1 MGVFLMEGLFPRE
14 LLRWGPLVLTDTAVA
29 SAALSFVLAL
39 ASLVAL
45 RIAAA
50 REVLE
55 VIYEFLEDAIQ
66 RMVSVDASPLIP
78 LILTQWLFILSA
90 NLAGLVPGL
99 ASPTRDLSLAAA
111 LAAIAWLAS
120 HVFALQREGWGY
132 LRHYAEPN
140 VLLLP
145 FNLIGEVSRTIALAL
160 RLFGNML
167 SATLIGAVV
176 LYLAAFLVPLPL
188 MLLSVL
194 TSAVQAYIFGVLTLV
209 FSASALQATIPPNP
223 NGGRQT

>member
-1 MGVFLMEGLFPRE
+1 MIEFFPHEVFRI
-14 LLRWGPLVLTDTAVA
+14 GPLVLTDTVVA
-29 SAALSFVLAL
+29 SAALSLVLAL
-39 ASLVAL
+39 ASIVAL
-45 RIAAA
+45 RMEGP

-55 VIYEFLEDAIQ
+55 VIYEYLEAAIEG
-66 RMVSVDASPLIP
+66 MVSVDARPLIP
-78 LILTQWLFILSA
+78 LVLTQWLFIVSA
-90 NLAGLVPGL
+90 NLVGLLPGIS
-99 ASPTRDLSLAAA
+99 SPTRDLSMAAA

-120 HVFALQREGWGY
+120 HVFAVQREGWSY

-167 SATLIGAVV
+167 SSTLIGAVV
-176 LYLAAFLVPLPL
+176 LYLAGFLVPLPL

-194 TSAVQAYIFGVLTLV
+194 TSVVQAYIFGVLTLV
-209 FSASALQATIPPNP
+209 FSVSALQATVTTAPTK
-223 NGGRQT
+223 GE

>member
-1 MGVFLMEGLFPRE
+1 MGEVFPQE
-14 LLRWGPLVLTDTAVA
+14 LLRWGPIVLTDTVVA
-29 SAALSFVLAL
+29 SGALSLIIAL
-39 ASLVAL
+39 TSIVAL
-45 RIAAA
+45 RFDSA
-50 REVLE
+50 REALE
-55 VIYEFLEDAIQ
+55 VIYAFLERAIEDMVNIDA
-66 RMVSVDASPLIP
+66 RPLVP
-78 LILTQWLFILSA
+78 LVLTQWIFILSA
-90 NLAGLVPGL
+90 NLVGLVPGIS
-99 ASPTRDLSLAAA
+99 SPTRDLSMAAA

-120 HVFALQREGWGY
+120 HVFAARREGWRY

-140 VLLLP
+140 LLLLP

-167 SATLIGAVV
+167 STTLVGAVV

-209 FSASALQATIPPNP
+209 FSASAFQMTNPRTLQGGQPP
-223 NGGRQT
+223 